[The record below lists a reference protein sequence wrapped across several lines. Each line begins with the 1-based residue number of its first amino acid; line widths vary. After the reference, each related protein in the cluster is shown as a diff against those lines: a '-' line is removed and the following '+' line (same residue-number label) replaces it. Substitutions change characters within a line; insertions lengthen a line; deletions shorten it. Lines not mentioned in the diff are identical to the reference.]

1 MTCAGH
7 HAPDWQTQATRR
19 HFGRSDIGLVELHRW
34 AVPDHRQI
42 DNRVPFTFG
51 CEANGFVHPA
61 WHHIIRMPDVDRK
74 TRLTRDCVPRIGHH
88 MHLTHCAHTVRAVG
102 QGDVPNLLKQPRCG
116 HWSIAASHHR
126 SGAGMRIADPS
137 QSHHTSAAHAR
148 PRQCRIFF
156 LRAQGPGL
164 VRDATSRKLSIICAP
179 QAASPAQPTRSNS
192 SPQCMAV
199 HILPAQRK
207 PYIEQTDIYTETGH
221 RRCRRYALLICPVD
235 DFDRGICPDPVDPLR
250 CAPPPIRSIRRRHHR
265 NFHHGAGYQ
274 GDCRSRS
281 AEHPGRD
288 LTGGQTCCPTR
299 SEVTV
304 QPTSAHQWVKRS
316 AHRLVAICQRQ
327 STVPTTR
334 QRVDVR
340 HFHGALP

>member
-1 MTCAGH
+1 MCIMPAAFAGERQRRLQNHIAPNSGRSGSAHSVSLLPSPSRQGIKTIVVGTLRDLEGVMTCAGH

-126 SGAGMRIADPS
+126 SGAGMRIATRH
-137 QSHHTSAAHAR
+137 SHIIPALPMPAR
-148 PRQCRIFF
+148 DNAGYFF
-156 LRAQGPGL
+156 FALKARALFEMQL
-164 VRDATSRKLSIICAP
+164 QEAINHMC
-179 QAASPAQPTRSNS
+179 AASGFARAANALQFIATVH
-192 SPQCMAV
+192 AV

-235 DFDRGICPDPVDPLR
+235 DFDRGICPDPV
-250 CAPPPIRSIRRRHHR
+250 IH
-265 NFHHGAGYQ
+265 
-274 GDCRSRS
+274 
-281 AEHPGRD
+281 
-288 LTGGQTCCPTR
+288 
-299 SEVTV
+299 
-304 QPTSAHQWVKRS
+304 
-316 AHRLVAICQRQ
+316 
-327 STVPTTR
+327 
-334 QRVDVR
+334 
-340 HFHGALP
+340 